1 MNSMRERIA
10 RIIRT
15 GMMPCVV
22 GIGAGV
28 VPAGCAD
35 RPPTD
40 QVLASV
46 DGDDVTKRDLAVE
59 AALTRLPP
67 GPVTLNAIVDR
78 KLLVRRAK
86 RGRLDLT
93 PDYLAAVRRFREA
106 TLATLAVQEV
116 AGTLPPPDDAAVR
129 AFAAAQDWRFAGR
142 RLVEVADAGGRRI
155 IDTATLGDDG
165 AARRLLKAGVGSTVV
180 LGGGLVRVI
189 ASRSVDRSNV
199 ASLAAAREA
208 LVQQRRE
215 GVVRRLVAA
224 ERATIRVR
232 YQSGFGTD

>member
-1 MNSMRERIA
+1 MNSMRDRIA

-15 GMMPCVV
+15 GMVPCVV
-22 GIGAGV
+22 GIGAGI

-86 RGRLDLT
+86 RDRLDLT
-93 PDYLAAVRRFREA
+93 PDYLAAMRRFRE
-106 TLATLAVQEV
+106 ATLAVQEV
-116 AGTLPPPDDAAVR
+116 AGTLPPPGDAAVR
-129 AFAAAQDWRFAGR
+129 GFAAAHDWRFAGR
-142 RLVEVADAGGRRI
+142 RLVEVADAGGRRT
-155 IDTATLGDDG
+155 IDTATLRDG
-165 AARRLLKAGVGSTVV
+165 GEARRLLAAGTGTTTMVGGRTVRIVGS
-180 LGGGLVRVI
+180 RP
-189 ASRSVDRSNV
+189 VDRSL
-199 ASLAAAREA
+199 ADTLAAAREA
-208 LVQQRRE
+208 LVRQQRE
-215 GVVRRLVAA
+215 DVVRRLVKA
-224 ERATIRVR
+224 ERASVRVR
-232 YQSGFGTD
+232 YQSGFGTDS